1 MNLTNLKIAFRN
13 ILKNKVESLISILGL
28 GIGLGCIMILG
39 VLLIHEH
46 SFDKFIPN
54 YQTAYRLIDDTNP
67 RLPYPMASAVKNNIP
82 EINDFFRFS
91 QTGQVQIKN
100 ADNRIIA
107 EDFFAFADNN
117 IYTLLGIK
125 FKYGVPA
132 VSNTE
137 IAISE
142 NMAKKYFGIKNAT
155 GSTLLVKLKDDFL
168 TLNVCGVYNNF
179 PGNSTLHPE
188 FIANI
193 DLSGEVFG
201 LSQRMFGDYGST
213 QYDFKNW
220 DNHYFYSYIFLNPQA
235 NPDKVSAKIKN
246 YLVSVDAE
254 KFGERSYHLQPVED
268 IYLQSNDLSGNI
280 YSRVGDANELRYY
293 VAIAFVI
300 LCIAVINYVF
310 LTKAKILNRLT
321 EMGAKKALG
330 ASNVT
335 IQKQVLLESNLIS
348 ILSIVPAIV
357 IVILGIPFVNST
369 LGKTVGREVFGMW
382 QTWGMLLA
390 IILLTGTISGL
401 FIGNTISRASVVVL
415 LTGKLNRKRKKYSL
429 NHSFL
434 SFHFAIFIILIV
446 SVFTFKKQIN
456 YGLTNFKAID
466 PKNILICELNTPEL
480 QKQIEVLRNELDKN
494 PNVIKTAGSS
504 FIPPF
509 NAFLPVNLRT
519 KDETVRFDGLI
530 MGRGMIDLLGM
541 QVIDGKSFD
550 EFQSE
555 NRTNIIINE
564 SAALEYNLKAGEL
577 LNGFTIRGIVKD
589 FSAHSMHTL
598 IQPMVILQQHPDK
611 MRLLAIKT
619 NGLKDSE
626 IIKETEK
633 LVRQISPKS
642 TVQITHLTDQ
652 INQFYSREQN
662 QAKLITAFSLLA
674 ISLAIMGL
682 FGIVLITISKRTK
695 EIGIRKVNG
704 ARASEVVQMLNK
716 DFLKWVFAAFIVA
729 TPVSW
734 YFMHR
739 WLGNFAY
746 QTGLSWWIFAVA
758 GGLALII
765 ALLTVSFQSYKA
777 AVRNPVEA
785 LRYE

>member
-1 MNLTNLKIAFRN
+1 MNLTDFKIAVRN

-39 VLLIHEH
+39 VLFIHEY

-54 YQTAYRLIDDTNP
+54 YQSAYRLIDDDNTQ
-67 RLPYPMASAVKNNIP
+67 LPYPMAPAVKNNIP
-82 EINDFFRFS
+82 EINDYFRFY
-91 QTGQVQIKN
+91 QIGDVQIKN
-100 ADNRIIA
+100 TDNRIIA

-117 IYTLLGIK
+117 IYKLLGIK

-142 NMAKKYFGIKNAT
+142 DMARKYFGTGNAT
-155 GSTLLVKLKDDFL
+155 SSTLLVKLKDKFL
-168 TLNVCGVYNNF
+168 NLNVCGVYNNF

-188 FIANI
+188 FIGNI
-193 DLSGEVFG
+193 DLASEVFG
-201 LSQRMFGDYGST
+201 LTQRMLGDYGTT
-213 QYDFKNW
+213 QQDYKDW
-220 DNHYFYSYIFLNPQA
+220 DHRYFYSYLFLNQHA
-235 NPDKVSAKIKN
+235 NPQNISAKIKD
-246 YLVSVDAE
+246 YLVSINAE
-254 KFGERSYHLQPVED
+254 KFEERNIHLQPVED
-268 IYLQSNDLSGNI
+268 IYLGSGDLSGNV
-280 YSRVGDANELRYY
+280 YSRVGNASELKYY

-300 LCIAVINYVF
+300 LCIAIINYVF
-310 LTKAKILNRLT
+310 LTKAKLLNRLT

-330 ASNVT
+330 ASNGI
-335 IQKQVLLESNLIS
+335 IQKQVLLESNFIS
-348 ILSIVPAIV
+348 LLSIIPAII

-369 LGKTVGREVFGMW
+369 LGKTVGGEVFGMW
-382 QTWGMLLA
+382 QTWIMLLVV
-390 IILLTGTISGL
+390 ILFTGTISGL
-401 FIGNTISRASVVVL
+401 FIGNTISRTSVVVL

-434 SFHFAIFIILIV
+434 SFHFAIFILLVV

-480 QKQIEVLRNELDKN
+480 QKQIQVLRNELGKN
-494 PNVIKTAGSS
+494 PNVVKTAGSS

-509 NAFLPVNLRT
+509 GAYLPVNLKT
-519 KDETVRFDGLI
+519 QEEKVRFDGLI

-541 QVIDGKSFD
+541 EIIDGEPFGA
-550 EFQSE
+550 FQSE
-555 NRTNIIINE
+555 KRTNIIINE
-564 SAALEYNLKAGEL
+564 SAALQYNLKAGDL
-577 LNGFTIRGIVKD
+577 LNGFTVRGIVKD
-589 FSAHSMHTL
+589 FNAHSMHSL
-598 IQPMVILQQHPDK
+598 IQPMVILQQHPEK

-619 NGLKDSE
+619 NGLNDSE

-633 LVRQISPKS
+633 LVRQISPES
-642 TVQITHLTDQ
+642 VVHITHLTDQ

-674 ISLAIMGL
+674 ISLAVMGL

-704 ARASEVVQMLNK
+704 ARAAEVVEMLNK

-729 TPVSW
+729 TPLSW
-734 YFMHR
+734 YAMHR

-746 QTGLSWWIFAVA
+746 KTELSWWIFAIA
-758 GGLALII
+758 GILALII
-765 ALLTVSFQSYKA
+765 ALLTVSIQSYKA
-777 AVRNPVEA
+777 ASQNPVEA

>member
-1 MNLTNLKIAFRN
+1 MNLTDLKIAFRN

-39 VLLIHEH
+39 VLFIHEH
-46 SFDKFIPN
+46 SFDKFIPK
-54 YQTAYRLIDDTNP
+54 YQTAYRLIDNNDP
-67 RLPYPMASAVKNNIP
+67 RLPHPMASAVKNNIP
-82 EINDFFRFS
+82 EIKDFFRFY
-91 QTGQVQIKN
+91 QAGQVQIKN

-107 EDFFAFADNN
+107 EDFFAFADDN
-117 IYTLLGIK
+117 IFTLLGIK

-142 NMAKKYFGIKNAT
+142 TMAKKYFGTKNAT
-155 GSTLLVKLKDDFL
+155 GYTLLVKLKDDFL
-168 TLNVCGVYNNF
+168 TLNICGVYNDF

-188 FIANI
+188 FIGNI

-220 DNHYFYSYIFLNPQA
+220 DNHYFYSYLFLNPKA
-235 NPDKVSAKIKN
+235 NPDKVGAKIKN
-246 YLVSVDAE
+246 YLVSTDAE
-254 KFGERSYHLQPVED
+254 KFGEKSYYLQPVEE

-280 YSRVGDANELRYY
+280 YSRVGNANELRYY

-300 LCIAVINYVF
+300 LCIAIINYVF

-321 EMGAKKALG
+321 EMGARKALG
-330 ASNVT
+330 ASNIT
-335 IQKQVLLESNLIS
+335 IQKQVLFESNLIS
-348 ILSIVPAIV
+348 VLSIVPAIV

-369 LGKTVGREVFGMW
+369 LGKTVGHEVFGMG
-382 QTWGMLLA
+382 QTWGMLVL
-390 IILLTGTISGL
+390 IILLTGMVSGI

-415 LTGKLNRKRKKYSL
+415 LTGKLNRKRRKYSL

-434 SFHFAIFIILIV
+434 SFHFAIFIILVV

-466 PKNILICELNTPEL
+466 PENILICELNTPEL
-480 QKQIEVLRNELDKN
+480 QKQIEVLRNELDRN

-509 NAFLPVNLRT
+509 NAFLPVKLRT
-519 KDETVRFDGLI
+519 QDETVRFDGLI

-541 QVIDGKSFD
+541 QILDGESFD
-550 EFQSE
+550 EFQQGKK
-555 NRTNIIINE
+555 RTIIINE
-564 SAALEYNLKAGEL
+564 SAALEYNLKAGDL
-577 LNGFTIRGIVKD
+577 LNGFTVRGIVKD

-598 IQPMVILQQHPDK
+598 IQPMVILQQHPEK

-619 NGLKDSE
+619 NGLKDAE

-633 LVRQISPKS
+633 LVRQISPES
-642 TVQITHLTDQ
+642 TVEISHLTDQ

-716 DFLKWVFAAFIVA
+716 DFLKWVFAACIVA
-729 TPVSW
+729 MPVSW
-734 YFMHR
+734 YVMHR
-739 WLGNFAY
+739 WLGSFAY
-746 QTGLSWWIFAVA
+746 QTGLSWWIFVVA
-758 GGLALII
+758 GALTLII

-777 AVRNPVEA
+777 ASENPVEA